1 MNIVVEGIVF
11 RDRSMKKVLVILVHA
26 FVIWALCGMTIG
38 IGMAVTSQ
46 ENTLMAHAVAAPIIA
61 AIISMIYFKKFNY
74 TTPLQTAITFVAFVI
89 LVDFLIV
96 ALLIVRSL
104 EMFRSILGTWI
115 PFVLI
120 FVATYLTGMY
130 ARKCA

>member
-38 IGMAVTSQ
+38 IGMAVTSP
-46 ENTLMAHAVAAPIIA
+46 ENTLMAHAVVAPIIA